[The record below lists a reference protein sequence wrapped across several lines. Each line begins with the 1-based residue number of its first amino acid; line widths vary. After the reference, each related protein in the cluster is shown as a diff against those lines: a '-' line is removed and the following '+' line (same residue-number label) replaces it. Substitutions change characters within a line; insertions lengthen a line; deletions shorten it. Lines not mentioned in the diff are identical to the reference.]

1 MARRRKLTTN
11 FYIEMPIPSNREI
24 FESNQSSQPGDEI
37 FKIVAVGDDEAKTL
51 PTESVAFKASGHPSI
66 LELMMNKFEAV
77 DRELEALKENSKSYE
92 QKVEVLTRQ
101 NVNFTINFY
110 VLGLVQTVLDLDKIL
125 IRKYLPRSFSVLR
138 REDLQFRDL
147 LQARSN
153 PELTRGIEEML
164 KKPLVISLRNLLTKK
179 RFNEFQIK
187 RNEVAHSPIHNLAEF
202 DRSFEFLS
210 ENASFL
216 HDENLD
222 NFLWI
227 KNNFPEIR
235 ELIVKL
241 KQ

>member
-1 MARRRKLTTN
+1 M
-11 FYIEMPIPSNREI
+11 F
-24 FESNQSSQPGDEI
+24 
-37 FKIVAVGDDEAKTL
+37 
-51 PTESVAFKASGHPSI
+51 
-66 LELMMNKFEAV
+66 
-77 DRELEALKENSKSYE
+77 
-92 QKVEVLTRQ
+92 
-101 NVNFTINFY
+101 
-110 VLGLVQTVLDLDKIL
+110 
-125 IRKYLPRSFSVLR
+125 
-138 REDLQFRDL
+138 
-147 LQARSN
+147 
-153 PELTRGIEEML
+153 

-235 ELIVKL
+235 ELFL
-241 KQ
+241 KEIF